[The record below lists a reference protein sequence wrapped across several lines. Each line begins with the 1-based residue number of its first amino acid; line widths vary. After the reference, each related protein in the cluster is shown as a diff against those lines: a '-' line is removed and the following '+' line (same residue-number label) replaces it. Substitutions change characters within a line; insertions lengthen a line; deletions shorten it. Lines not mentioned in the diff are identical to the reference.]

1 MKLGS
6 RLVFLVD
13 SSRDDLERIIRQRP
27 LQRLRLIPR
36 RAHPDIALLVRRQ
49 DRITGIAFGW
59 IGAAIAFG
67 R

>member
-1 MKLGS
+1 MKVPGDGS
-6 RLVFLVD
+6 HHPATAAAAR
-13 SSRDDLERIIRQRP
+13 SP
-27 LQRLRLIPR
+27 HPTA